1 MRSWRSPGP
10 AISTVSGT
18 PPPTK
23 PHRAARVS
31 SPSSSG
37 CHGQFTGWSRHIP
50 DATSSP
56 SRMAAPSAPRWRWR
70 STSIPKPPSP
80 SRSRIARS
88 PASTGSTAPAWVTA
102 GASCEL
108 TSLPAELNYST
119 VWHRSQ
125 ERLSV
130 ASRRSMVTV
139 QRLIRPPAQMCGVIG
154 EGKTG
159 MTYLTR
165 RSVLRSSVGLAAAGT
180 LARPYIAN
188 AAATTAEVWWVQG
201 FVPEEDV
208 AFKKVVAD
216 YEKASG
222 NKIELSIIPFAPG
235 RQKIVAAMT
244 SGIMPDMFTNNPA
257 EITAIYAW
265 DDKLVDV
272 TDIVETQKEEYIES
286 SLLNTYCYNN
296 VTKKRSYYGVPYTS
310 ATLPN
315 HVWRPLVEKA
325 GYKMED
331 IPKTWDAYYD
341 FFKEV
346 QKKLKAQGLRNVYG
360 LGLNVTTNGNDP
372 NNVFNYFLIAYGGGD
387 IVTKDGKLHLDDPK
401 VREAAIKAL
410 TYPAMTYKEGFVP
423 PGAINWNDADDNNAF
438 HAKQIVMD
446 LDGTISTEVAVLSQ
460 GKKDDYNDIVTMGL
474 ALSNDGKPVPAQAAN
489 AAALIPKGAKNVE
502 VAKDFLKY
510 FIQPKV
516 NNEWLK
522 TGLGRNI
529 PCMPSIVKE
538 DQWWSADPHRK
549 AYAQQGLLGP
559 TLPQFWAFNPA
570 YAQLQNEHV
579 WSVGWVD
586 IMKEGMAPQAAAEK
600 AIKRIEDIFA
610 KYPIG

>member
-1 MRSWRSPGP
+1 
-10 AISTVSGT
+10 
-18 PPPTK
+18 
-23 PHRAARVS
+23 
-31 SPSSSG
+31 
-37 CHGQFTGWSRHIP
+37 
-50 DATSSP
+50 
-56 SRMAAPSAPRWRWR
+56 
-70 STSIPKPPSP
+70 
-80 SRSRIARS
+80 
-88 PASTGSTAPAWVTA
+88 
-102 GASCEL
+102 
-108 TSLPAELNYST
+108 
-119 VWHRSQ
+119 
-125 ERLSV
+125 
-130 ASRRSMVTV
+130 
-139 QRLIRPPAQMCGVIG
+139 
-154 EGKTG
+154 

-165 RSVLRSSVGLAAAGT
+165 RWLLRSSVGLGAAGT

-188 AAATTAEVWWVQG
+188 AAGTTAEVWWVQG

-272 TDIVETQKEEYIES
+272 TDVVETQKEECTET

-296 VTKKRSYYGVPYTS
+296 VAKKRSFYGVPYTT

-346 QKKLKAQGLRNVYG
+346 QKKLKGQGLRNVYG

-372 NNVFNYFLIAYGGGD
+372 NNVFNYFLIAYGGQD

-460 GKKDDYNDIVTMGL
+460 GKKDDYDDIVTMGL
-474 ALSNDGKPVPAQAAN
+474 ALSNAN
-489 AAALIPKGAKNVE
+489 LVQPDAAAKSP
-502 VAKDFLKY
+502 
-510 FIQPKV
+510 
-516 NNEWLK
+516 
-522 TGLGRNI
+522 
-529 PCMPSIVKE
+529 
-538 DQWWSADPHRK
+538 
-549 AYAQQGLLGP
+549 
-559 TLPQFWAFNPA
+559 
-570 YAQLQNEHV
+570 
-579 WSVGWVD
+579 
-586 IMKEGMAPQAAAEK
+586 
-600 AIKRIEDIFA
+600 
-610 KYPIG
+610 